1 MSCGGWYIGCT
12 LHHMPAQQIADG
24 VYRLR
29 TLMANVYF
37 VGESDRWVLIDT
49 GVRGYAGSI
58 RREAARLFRT
68 PPFAIL
74 LTHGHFDHVGNVR
87 TLARRW
93 RVPIYAHPLEMP
105 YLIGRSAYAPPDPS
119 VGGGML
125 SWLSRFMS
133 RGPINLGRH
142 VQMLPPDGIVP
153 GLEEWQWVPTP
164 GHTPGHVSFY
174 RPSDGVILAGDA
186 VTTTR
191 QESTLDVMTQRQVVW
206 RPPAYFTS
214 DWTSAQRSV
223 ERLALL
229 EPHVLA
235 SGHGRPMYRAA
246 MREQLR
252 DLAINF
258 DRVMPSHGRYVPYPA
273 IADERGVVHLPPRV
287 RLTNRSRATV
297 AIAAV
302 AVGIA
307 LVAAARSRSAAS

>member
-1 MSCGGWYIGCT
+1 
-12 LHHMPAQQIADG
+12 MPVQQIADG

-37 VGESDRWVLIDT
+37 VEESDRWVLIDT
-49 GVRGYAGSI
+49 GVRGYAASI

-68 PPFAIL
+68 RPFAIL
-74 LTHGHFDHVGNVR
+74 LTHGHFDRVGNVR

-93 RVPIYAHPLEMP
+93 RVPIYAHPLEIP
-105 YLIGRSAYAPPDPS
+105 YLTGRSAYAPPDPS
-119 VGGGML
+119 VGGGTL

-133 RGPINLGRH
+133 RGPINLGQH

-153 GLEEWQWVPTP
+153 WLEEWQWVPTP

-174 RPSDGVILAGDA
+174 RPSDGVILAGNA

-191 QESTLDVMTQRQVVW
+191 QESTLDVMTQRQKVW

-235 SGHGRPMYRAA
+235 AGHGRPMYGAV
-246 MREQLR
+246 MRDQLR

-258 DRVMPSHGRYVPYPA
+258 DRIMPSRGRYVPYPA

-287 RLTNRSRATV
+287 RLTNGSRATV